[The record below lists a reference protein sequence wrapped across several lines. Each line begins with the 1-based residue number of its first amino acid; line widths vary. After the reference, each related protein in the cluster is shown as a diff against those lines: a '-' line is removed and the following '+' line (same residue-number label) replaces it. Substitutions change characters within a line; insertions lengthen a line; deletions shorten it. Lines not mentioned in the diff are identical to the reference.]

1 MKNNSQLI
9 NQDSGNVEWYTPWA
23 IIECARALMGGIDLD
38 PFSCA
43 RANNRPEGRVSI
55 DYCDG
60 KYTGCGMELEWYGN
74 VWMNHPFSREYNE
87 KAIAKIVHEHTRS
100 NPSMDQACCITF
112 ASTSERWFKP
122 LLEYPQFFFT
132 GRINYLSGETL
143 QPIKGVPKGSVI
155 TFFPPNG
162 MTYRDAVNKL
172 HNAFITSFEGVAK

>member
-1 MKNNSQLI
+1 MSKNNSQLI
-9 NQDSGNVEWYTPWA
+9 HADSGNVEWYTPWN
-23 IIECARALMGGIDLD
+23 IIECARALMGSIDLD

-43 RANNRPEGRVSI
+43 KANNRPEGRLANEYFIEDGI
-55 DYCDG
+55 DAD
-60 KYTGCGMELEWYGN
+60 WYGN
-74 VWMNHPFSREYNE
+74 VWMNHPFGREYNE

-132 GRINYLSGETL
+132 GRTNYLDGATM
-143 QPIKGVPKGSVI
+143 QPVKGVTKGSVI
-155 TFFPPNG
+155 TFFPPRG
-162 MTYRDAVNKL
+162 MTYRDAVSKL